1 MSIVDQVTVTCSAV
15 SDEYVFTVCL
25 SRLELARRSHRKV
38 LGFSFP
44 KEKYEFL
51 NEIADLLT
59 AEILEKLEGMTHE

>member
-1 MSIVDQVTVTCSAV
+1 MRIIDQIAVTTSAV

-25 SRLELARRSHRKV
+25 SRLELARRSHRKI

-51 NEIADLLT
+51 NEIAELLT
-59 AEILEKLEGMTHE
+59 AEILEKLQWMTHE